1 MSAAR
6 TGSCEPH
13 SLNSPPPLTTH
24 CCLIRVV
31 SNECH
36 NGVIALDL
44 PVDAPVDE
52 LVASVC
58 QSLVFIP
65 IWAIYTNRSVIGY
78 PKRFIIGWT
87 IRYDI
92 LSLILKEDGNARIV
106 PVFP

>member
-1 MSAAR
+1 MSATR
-6 TGSCEPH
+6 TGTCGA
-13 SLNSPPPLTTH
+13 PLIEFPALLTAH
-24 CCLIRVV
+24 CCLIRGV

-36 NGVIALDL
+36 NGVVVLDL
-44 PVDAPVDE
+44 PVDALVDE
-52 LVASVC
+52 LVAGVC

-65 IWAIYTNRSVIGY
+65 IWATYTNRSVIGY

-87 IRYDI
+87 ISYDI